1 MRGQRI
7 KSAGAQLFE
16 GAENAGRLLADTTSR
31 AIGIADGWI
40 RQRLIR
46 LKQWSAPVRD
56 RVEAVVDLVTV
67 KIRPLT
73 RPLRAI
79 LARIAPLVARL
90 VLLVAAV
97 IGWVLSSIAST
108 IEWTRDAVIERL
120 IPAAGRGAGLAS
132 AAIDP
137 VRTGAFSCLVAAGL
151 LIGSQFLDY
160 RGVAVGAPLYQGQI
174 AVDAPAPVT
183 ATAVT
188 GSAHFW
194 LLIPVAIGAGI
205 LAVGILRGGGRN
217 LAIAIAALG
226 LITVAVALVVDLPK
240 ALDPVN
246 ALPYSDATTRLL
258 GGFWAQLSAGIA
270 LVVSGAVLFR
280 GSQGGPS
287 RRRVKPAPRAV
298 DLAPAGGN

>member
-7 KSAGAQLFE
+7 KSVSGQLLE
-16 GAENAGRLLADTTSR
+16 GAENAARLLTGKISKT
-31 AIGIADGWI
+31 IGVADGWI
-40 RQRLIR
+40 RKRVLRLE
-46 LKQWSAPVRD
+46 QWSAPARD
-56 RVEAVVDLVTV
+56 RVEAIVELVTQKV
-67 KIRPLT
+67 SPLT
-73 RPLRAI
+73 RPLRAV
-79 LARIAPLVARL
+79 LAKVATLIARL
-90 VLLVAAV
+90 AQVIAAAIVL
-97 IGWVLSSIAST
+97 VLSSIAST

-120 IPAAGRGAGLAS
+120 IPAAGRGTDLAS

-137 VRTGAFSCLVAAGL
+137 VRTGAFSCLIAAGL

-160 RGVAVGAPLYQGQI
+160 RGVAVGAPLYEGQI

-188 GSAHFW
+188 GSAHLW
-194 LLIPVAIGAGI
+194 LLIPVAIGAGF
-205 LAVGILRGGGRN
+205 LAVGILRGGSRN

-226 LITVAVALVVDLPK
+226 LITVAVALVIDLPK

-270 LVVSGAVLFR
+270 LVASGAVLFR
-280 GSQGGPS
+280 GNQGEPS
-287 RRRVKPAPRAV
+287 RRTAKPAARAV
-298 DLAPAGGN
+298 DLATAGGN

>member
-1 MRGQRI
+1 HRRLALGMVRAVG
-7 KSAGAQLFE
+7 GH
-16 GAENAGRLLADTTSR
+16 NGRRVLW
-31 AIGIADGWI
+31 GFMIA
-40 RQRLIR
+40 
-46 LKQWSAPVRD
+46 A
-56 RVEAVVDLVTV
+56 
-67 KIRPLT
+67 
-73 RPLRAI
+73 
-79 LARIAPLVARL
+79 
-90 VLLVAAV
+90 
-97 IGWVLSSIAST
+97 
-108 IEWTRDAVIERL
+108 
-120 IPAAGRGAGLAS
+120 
-132 AAIDP
+132 AAI
-137 VRTGAFSCLVAAGL
+137 SMWISNAATTL
-151 LIGSQFLDY
+151 
-160 RGVAVGAPLYQGQI
+160 
-174 AVDAPAPVT
+174 
-183 ATAVT
+183 
-188 GSAHFW
+188 

-287 RRRVKPAPRAV
+287 RRTVKPAPRAV